1 MSRWHRSGVVLALL
15 LASAAPEAR
24 AEAPKSA
31 ASVAPSKDAPAARPS
46 SAQASSSD
54 PVLASLDRLALSI
67 QRRTLA
73 NGLRV
78 VLNPDPTSPT
88 VAVAVTYD
96 VGSRNETK
104 GRSGFAHLF
113 EHMLFQG
120 SKHVPKGAHF
130 TLVSERGGTLNGTTS
145 ADRTNY
151 FEVVPA
157 SELEL
162 LLWLE
167 SDRMRWLDVSEENF
181 ENQRAVVKEEYRMRV
196 ENAPYVRGLLRLQE
210 LVFADYPPYAHP
222 TIGKMEDLDAAQL
235 GWVREFY
242 ERYYGPNN
250 AVLSISGNF
259 DIDEAMAL
267 VEKYFGPAERR
278 EPPPFEPP
286 APPAQTRP
294 QREQVEDKNVR
305 TEAFLAGYLIPPSRS
320 PDHYA
325 LEVLAAVLGDGE
337 SSRFYQELVKRKE
350 LAQQASAYTRDFRG
364 PDLFGITVV
373 LNDRTKLADAEKAV
387 DAEIAKIQKTPPS
400 TAELERVKRRLRAAY
415 VFGLQTN
422 LRRAVE
428 LGEFELYWGDA
439 RGIARELER
448 YLAVTPGDVRRVA
461 EKYLVPSNR
470 VVVEVI
476 PAKAARSKA
485 EEPAPAKAPASP
497 KPAAPEPGTPKSAQ
511 NGAAR

>member
-1 MSRWHRSGVVLALL
+1 MSRWHPSGVLALL
-15 LASAAPEAR
+15 LAI
-24 AEAPKSA
+24 SA
-31 ASVAPSKDAPAARPS
+31 ASAHAEEPKQKPAAPSAPPPAQTSAGAPASPS
-46 SAQASSSD
+46 AGKD
-54 PVLASLDRLALSI
+54 PVIESLDRLALSI

-96 VGSRNETK
+96 VGSRNEAP

-130 TLVSERGGTLNGTTS
+130 TLVSERGGSLNGTTS

-196 ENAPYVRGLLRLQE
+196 ENAPYMRGFLRLEE
-210 LVFADYPPYAHP
+210 LVFSEYPPYAHP
-222 TIGKMEDLDAAQL
+222 TIGSMEDLDAAKL
-235 GWVREFY
+235 PWVQEFY
-242 ERYYGPNN
+242 RSYYGPNN
-250 AVLSISGNF
+250 AVLSIAGNF
-259 DIDEAMAL
+259 DVDEAMTL

-278 EPPPFEPP
+278 EPPKYEPP
-286 APPAQTRP
+286 PVPASAKP
-294 QREQVEDKNVR
+294 QREKVEDKNAR
-305 TEAFLAGYLIPPSRS
+305 TEAFLSGYLIPAART
-320 PDHYA
+320 PDYYA
-325 LEVLAAVLGDGE
+325 LEVIALVLGDGE
-337 SSRFYQELVKRKE
+337 SSRFYQELVKRRD
-350 LAQQASAYTRDFRG
+350 LAQQASAYTRDHRG
-364 PDLFGITVV
+364 PSLFGIMVV
-373 LNDRTKLADAEKAV
+373 LNDRAKLGDVEKAV
-387 DAEIAKIQKTPPS
+387 DAEIEKIKKTPPS
-400 TAELERVKRRLRAAY
+400 AAELERVKRRLRASY

-422 LRRAVE
+422 LRRATE
-428 LGEFELYWGDA
+428 LGEFELFWGDA

-448 YLAVTPGDVRRVA
+448 YLAVTPADVKRVA

-470 VVVEVI
+470 AVVEIV
-476 PAKAARSKA
+476 
-485 EEPAPAKAPASP
+485 PASAP
-497 KPAAPEPGTPKSAQ
+497 TLATPTSPASEK